1 MVIVDTSVWIEYFN
15 RPDSPEK
22 HAVDALVDTDPP
34 VLIGIILAELLQGC
48 RTSKEADSILLP
60 LRALPFLE
68 MTFASWR
75 RTGELSSALRRR
87 GITLPLSDLIVAAAA
102 LEHGCSVFT
111 SDPHFRQIPG
121 LRLYRPPKPKKFLRA

>member
-22 HAVDALVDTDPP
+22 HTVDALIDTDPP
-34 VLIGIILAELLQGC
+34 VLIGIVLAEILQGC
-48 RTSKEADSILLP
+48 RTSQEADAILLP
-60 LRALPFLE
+60 LGALRFRE

-75 RTGELSSALRRR
+75 RTGELSSTLKRR
-87 GITLPLSDLIVAAAA
+87 GITLPLSDVIVAALA

-111 SDPHFRQIPG
+111 LDPHFRQIPG
-121 LRLYRPPKPKKFLRA
+121 LRLYRSPKPKKPPRT